1 MKSEKQ
7 TKILLVDDEPLLRLT
22 VSSDLL
28 DAGYIVKS
36 VEDGHQAC
44 VEISGNSYDLVITD
58 LIMEG
63 INGIQ
68 VLQEVKRS
76 DPTCGVIL
84 MTGYGDM
91 DSVIKA
97 LRFGADDYLLKPY
110 KHEELFFRLDRC
122 LEKRKLQLELKNTEL
137 QLRLSHA
144 DLENKVDERTLEL
157 QEKHRELSDVNTA
170 LRVLL
175 DQQEKSKKEI
185 EQAISKNLQD
195 NILPYL
201 GLLKNEVKGNK
212 GAMYANLMETSIQN
226 ITSTFSKQ
234 LSSDLLNLTPREIQV
249 ANLVRLGRSSKDIV
263 KLLNITLGTV
273 EFYRLNLRK
282 KLGIHKKK
290 INLRSY
296 LLSFSDI

>member
-1 MKSEKQ
+1 MKSKKQ

-22 VSSDLL
+22 MSSDLQ
-28 DAGYIVKS
+28 DAGYNVKTA
-36 VEDGHQAC
+36 EDGHQAC
-44 VEISGNSYDLVITD
+44 ADLAENFYDMVVTD

-63 INGIQ
+63 IDGMQ
-68 VLQEVKRS
+68 VLQEAKRL

-84 MTGYGDM
+84 ITGYGDKG
-91 DSVIKA
+91 SVIKA
-97 LRFGADDYLLKPY
+97 LRYGADDYLLKPY
-110 KHEELFFRLDRC
+110 KREELFFRLARC
-122 LEKRKLQLELKNTEL
+122 LEEVNLQRDLKKTEL

-144 DLENKVDERTLEL
+144 ELEEKVHERTLEL
-157 QEKHRELSDVNTA
+157 QAKHQALSDANTA

-175 DQQEKSKKEI
+175 EQQGKSKKEI
-185 EQAISKNLQD
+185 EQTISKNLKD

-201 GLLKNEVKGNK
+201 DLLKYEVRDKKGI
-212 GAMYANLMETSIQN
+212 MYTDLIETSIQN
-226 ITSTFSKQ
+226 ITSTFSKE

-249 ANLVRLGRSSKDIV
+249 ANLVRQGRTSKDIM
-263 KLLNITLGTV
+263 KLLSLTLGTV